1 MAPSRGSVF
10 RPPAIPAFDP
20 KCHSNVADSN
30 VCATEPKAFHPDFD
44 VWYEGWR
51 KRLRADPLMRWMVDA
66 RNKIEKEG
74 DLQAHS
80 FVRAEIIASYL
91 DAGPRIDLSARLF
104 EAPLRLLK
112 SIPDTGVGEHICKH
126 GTLRIQRRWVENTLP
141 HYELLDAVAI
151 AYGRLSDLRPS
162 GCEGSHRWRR
172 LR

>member
-1 MAPSRGSVF
+1 
-10 RPPAIPAFDP
+10 
-20 KCHSNVADSN
+20 
-30 VCATEPKAFHPDFD
+30 
-44 VWYEGWR
+44 
-51 KRLRADPLMRWMVDA
+51 MRWMVDA

-91 DAGPRIDLSARLF
+91 DAGPRI